1 MKLSTA
7 QLTALTTNQIAA
19 LSSSDLNALATSSLN
34 VLTTSQIAALTTSQF
49 SSLTTTQLNA
59 LTTTQIAKITT
70 SDLNALSTSNLQQ
83 ITTSQLQAL
92 TTSQIRGLSTANV
105 AALTSTQFASLTTTE
120 LSGFTTA
127 QFGAVPIAN
136 ISALTTTQFKVLSA
150 TPLVLDLKG
159 DGIQTLSQSAGVN
172 FDLTNSGKSSVVGW
186 VAPSDGLL
194 VEDLNNDGQINNGSE
209 LFGSGTNLADGT
221 KAVDGF
227 QALSQ
232 LDSNHDGVIDA
243 KDTQFSKLSVWVDAN
258 SDGVTDAGELKSLT
272 DLGVQSLNLAAT
284 TSTTMDNGNLIG
296 LVSSYTT
303 TDGQTKELADVW
315 LATSSSPLNT
325 SVNNL
330 TSALNAYLDG
340 QSPDTQTADL
350 TLAKDPNAQG
360 AQSANTGALVNAL
373 SQFDAN
379 GNLISNVTSML
390 SAGVLA
396 NNTAKLTQ
404 TAQNND
410 SQVLTST
417 PTKPIV

>member
-1 MKLSTA
+1 MSSSQVVGVLPSSWVTALSTS
-7 QLTALTTNQIAA
+7 QFAA
-19 LSSSDLNALATSSLN
+19 LSS
-34 VLTTSQIAALTTSQF
+34 
-49 SSLTTTQLNA
+49 
-59 LTTTQIAKITT
+59 
-70 SDLNALSTSNLQQ
+70 
-83 ITTSQLQAL
+83 
-92 TTSQIRGLSTANV
+92 
-105 AALTSTQFASLTTTE
+105 
-120 LSGFTTA
+120 
-127 QFGAVPIAN
+127 
-136 ISALTTTQFKVLSA
+136 

-172 FDLTNSGKSSVVGW
+172 FDLTDSGKSSVVGW

-232 LDSNHDGVIDA
+232 LDSNHDGVVDA

-360 AQSANTGALVNAL
+360 AQNANTGALVNAL